1 MALCVYMVNPVQ
13 NEQAFSKT
21 QCMFNYHLWWSQ
33 SRMNRVFQKHNVC
46 YLMSIYGH
54 SRPEWTGFSCPV
66 RVKYQSRM
74 NRLFQKAK
82 CVSTA
87 SLRTKF
93 FFKEQRLCECFD
105 GKASRWR
112 NHIQYKHLLG
122 VNCSLPHRLFTA
134 HCVFDP
140 VDLKTESSF
149 LRCEHGECRVGLIIT
164 VWLKIRYMAYYGYY
178 GFK

>member
-1 MALCVYMVNPVQ
+1 MNWIELKDDFISEVVKAASKEWLCVSRSCPYMVISVQNEQVLSVPYIQNMCAVSLPVRSLPYMVISVQ

-21 QCMFNYHLWWSQ
+21 ECPFNYHIWWSQ

-82 CVSTA
+82 CVSHVP
-87 SLRTKF
+87 
-93 FFKEQRLCECFD
+93 E
-105 GKASRWR
+105 
-112 NHIQYKHLLG
+112 
-122 VNCSLPHRLFTA
+122 
-134 HCVFDP
+134 
-140 VDLKTESSF
+140 
-149 LRCEHGECRVGLIIT
+149 
-164 VWLKIRYMAYYGYY
+164 
-178 GFK
+178 